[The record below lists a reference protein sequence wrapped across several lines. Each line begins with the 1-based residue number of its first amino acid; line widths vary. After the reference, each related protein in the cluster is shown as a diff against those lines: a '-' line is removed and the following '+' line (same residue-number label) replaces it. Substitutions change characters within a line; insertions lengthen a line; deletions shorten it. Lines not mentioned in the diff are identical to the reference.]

1 MKILIYNNIVTK
13 QVYGQTVTASAQ
25 VSLVM
30 DGVRC
35 VRYSANKDVT
45 IIEYDVYNT
54 RFISGNRVEAITS
67 FLADSD
73 ARIAS
78 LGDIPYNKRE
88 DKHDDDDD
96 SY

>member
-1 MKILIYNNIVTK
+1 MKILTYNSIIAK
-13 QVYGQTVTASAQ
+13 QVYGQTITASAP

-45 IIEYDVYNT
+45 IIEYDVYST
-54 RFISGNRVEAITS
+54 RFISGNHVEAITT

-73 ARIAS
+73 ASTAS
-78 LGDIPYNKRE
+78 LGDIQYSKRE

>member
-54 RFISGNRVEAITS
+54 RFISGNHVEAITS

-73 ARIAS
+73 VSIAS